1 MANLQSAVEVID
13 SLLEENTTLRR
24 SLGVLFSQVK
34 KDLGKARQRLQSFLE
49 QEKGKKPSSG
59 FPPWRVSP
67 QEEENERANERLVA
81 SVSSYIDGLDS
92 IPEPVAACGDT
103 EDPSTVPETDLM
115 YSFIVGFFSEVGGN
129 VERIL
134 KNTHTL
140 IKSMSALSDRL
151 AQVLDY
157 LTTKEAAL
165 LAELAA
171 KSEALALALADDAAD
186 DEAIAAAQ
194 ADAAQARAAAEA
206 AQAKANELQALVD
219 ADVAEDE
226 AIKTLLDTVPVPAPE
241 A

>member
-13 SLLEENTTLRR
+13 SLVEENTTLRK
-24 SLGVLFSQVK
+24 SLGVLFSQIK
-34 KDLGKARQRLQSFLE
+34 KDLGRTRQRLKGVLE
-49 QEKGKKPSSG
+49 QEKGRKPASG
-59 FPPWRVSP
+59 YPPWRVSP
-67 QEEENERANERLVA
+67 QEEEDERANERLVT
-81 SVSSYIDGLDS
+81 SVSSYINSLDS
-92 IPEPVAACGDT
+92 TPEI
-103 EDPSTVPETDLM
+103 EDPSTVPEPDLM

-151 AQVLDY
+151 AQVLEY

-165 LAELAA
+165 LTELAVA
-171 KSEALALALADDAAD
+171 KAALAEALADDAAD
-186 DEAIAAAQ
+186 DAAVAAAVEQ
-194 ADAAQARAAAEA
+194 AFQAAAAAEA
-206 AQAKANELQALVD
+206 AQAKADELQALVD

-226 AIKTLLDTVPVPAPE
+226 AIKALLDAIPTPE

>member
-13 SLLEENTTLRR
+13 SLVEENTTLRR

-34 KDLGKARQRLQSFLE
+34 QDLGKARQRLIGVLE
-49 QEKGKKPSSG
+49 QEKGKKPTAG
-59 FPPWRVSP
+59 YPPWRPSL
-67 QEEENERANERLVA
+67 QDEENERANDRLVT
-81 SVSSYIDGLDS
+81 SVSSYINGLDS

-151 AQVLDY
+151 AQVLEY
-157 LTTKEAAL
+157 LTAKEAAL
-165 LAELAA
+165 LTELAET
-171 KSEALALALADDAAD
+171 KSALADALADDAAD
-186 DEAIAAAQ
+186 DAAVAAAKEQ
-194 ADAAQARAAAEA
+194 ASQAAAVAEA
-206 AQAKANELQALVD
+206 AQAKAAELQALVD

-226 AIKTLLDTVPVPAPE
+226 AIKALLDSIPTPE

>member
-34 KDLGKARQRLQSFLE
+34 KDLGKARQRLQSVLE

-92 IPEPVAACGDT
+92 IPEP

-157 LTTKEAAL
+157 LTTKEAAI

-171 KSEALALALADDAAD
+171 KSEALAWALADDAAD
-186 DEAIAAAQ
+186 DEAVAAAQ
-194 ADAAQARAAAEA
+194 AHAAQARAAAEA

-226 AIKTLLDTVPVPAPE
+226 AIKALLDTVPVPAPE
-241 A
+241 PAPEA